1 MKFPLLI
8 ALSLFTGFLSAQIIT
23 PAYVISNSARGIK
36 SVTTEERSE
45 FKDFRTT
52 SIVSYN
58 KHGFPKNEM
67 QFSVTGEVTAVGY
80 VYEINEDDS
89 TITVTKSSIDLDGQA
104 NREVFN
110 YRFSKGSLWESKPV
124 DSNQPV
130 MDYKRY
136 MYDDNWNLVALDE
149 LKIIGGDTN
158 VTKRHRYSVQTDVF
172 HKLVSTSHSEIGS
185 RTDYYYDEGGLLL
198 SKAVFDGPVKRT
210 TEHRLY
216 NGDNLLAVAV
226 EVLNRGGNLMGIK
239 RYSYDTYRKGKQSIF
254 EKWMPVAHPES
265 VMQER

>member
-8 ALSLFTGFLSAQIIT
+8 SLGLFAGFLSAQIIT
-23 PAYVISNSARGIK
+23 PSHVISNSASGIK
-36 SVTTEERSE
+36 SVITEQRSE

-58 KHGFPKNEM
+58 KQGFPKNEM
-67 QFSVTGEVTAVGY
+67 QISVTGEVTAVVY
-80 VYEINEDDS
+80 FYEINEDDS
-89 TITVTKSSIDLDGQA
+89 TIVVTKASIDIEGQA

-124 DSNQPV
+124 DANQPV
-130 MDYKRY
+130 MEYKHY
-136 MYDDNWNLVALDE
+136 MYDENWNLIAMDE

-172 HKLVSTSHSEIGS
+172 HKLISTSFSEIGTH
-185 RTDYYYDEGGLLL
+185 TDYYYDEEGLLL
-198 SKAVFDGPVKRT
+198 SKAVFDGPARRT
-210 TEHRLY
+210 TEHRIY
-216 NGDNLLAVAV
+216 NEKNLVELTV

-239 RYSYDTYRKGKQSIF
+239 RYSYETYRKGKSSIF

-265 VMQER
+265 VIQER